1 MTKLSR
7 APHDLAEDTDTCQN
21 EGCLLSPKWAGE
33 DSFQDCLLTDFS
45 SLDFIVLIY
54 LVWKL
59 SPRDTIPLEISLSFK
74 QTLQLSTSLM
84 TVSITIVL
92 SSLSGMALPEG
103 NAAGG
108 GGGWLIRSLIFIFL
122 FFSVPGESM
131 EKAFHFHAMESIH
144 QALPFSVSKVYLQV
158 NSNDRCRNGSFLCQG
173 LRKKY

>member
-21 EGCLLSPKWAGE
+21 EGYLLSPKWAGE

-59 SPRDTIPLEISLSFK
+59 SPRETIPLEVSLSFK

-92 SSLSGMALPEG
+92 SSLSGMALPAG

-108 GGGWLIRSLIFIFL
+108 VGWG
-122 FFSVPGESM
+122 VVNKEPY
-131 EKAFHFHAMESIH
+131 FHFSIF
-144 QALPFSVSKVYLQV
+144 QCPRRVYGEGLSFSCYGKHPPSSPLF
-158 NSNDRCRNGSFLCQG
+158 CIQG
-173 LRKKY
+173 LYAGKQQQ